1 MNVGKNKR
9 RQQGRAPE
17 CAETQDQDLWNH
29 APRPLLPAGASR
41 DGDTFGRLC
50 CDCEFGLLGAVI
62 VCARPERS
70 DLDGLGL
77 DAELD
82 DSLFLLWLK
91 ACVDTQ
97 GLSLMND
104 TATTMMLPKLGHGSG
119 SSLPL
124 PVLLVAGICTA
135 IATFVSA
142 MSIVMHLKNYRKP
155 HLQRYV
161 S

>member
-9 RQQGRAPE
+9 RQQGRAPACTE
-17 CAETQDQDLWNH
+17 IQDQDLWNH
-29 APRPLLPAGASR
+29 ALCPLLPAGASR

-91 ACVDTQ
+91 ACVGYPRTLSRERYRNHHDT
-97 GLSLMND
+97 
-104 TATTMMLPKLGHGSG
+104 P
-119 SSLPL
+119 
-124 PVLLVAGICTA
+124 
-135 IATFVSA
+135 
-142 MSIVMHLKNYRKP
+142 
-155 HLQRYV
+155 
-161 S
+161 